1 MKILIFTM
9 PLVALMVA
17 CAWVPPSKNPNITK
31 SPERIV
37 YEACKKRNN
46 GDKSKCQKEAADLL
60 ERQEIELLDE
70 DT

>member
-1 MKILIFTM
+1 MTKASIALTLLATL
-9 PLVALMVA
+9 LVGCSA
-17 CAWVPPSKNPNITK
+17 SKTKNTNIK
-31 SPERIV
+31 QSPERIA

-46 GDKSKCQKEAADLL
+46 GDTSKCQKEKDDLL

>member
-1 MKILIFTM
+1 MKNLIL
-9 PLVALMVA
+9 PLLLSALMAA

-31 SPERIV
+31 SPERID

>member
-1 MKILIFTM
+1 MKKLMLTLTLM
-9 PLVALMVA
+9 ALLVG
-17 CAWVPPSKNPNITK
+17 CAWVPPSKNPNIKK
-31 SPERIV
+31 SPERIA